1 MCYWT
6 FVTVLKCNSSK
17 VKSTNDW
24 TSSHYVHEDSSFFCL
39 ESTCIKADPC
49 WQRPRWY
56 LVTRPFTP
64 LCPNPYFS
72 LRLSSRLLSCIISA
86 QNVIRRAALPAAT
99 GPQAD
104 QPPLPSV
111 CHPGSDL
118 PRPGTIVKRLKCAFA
133 PRLIPQE
140 GTAKDFAAS
149 TSRWRGVR
157 MQPRRSV
164 WWWKLLLQPNGWSF
178 SCEAVTS
185 SALQRSAAF
194 KRKLVAFSHPLQ
206 EESHEGGSI

>member
-1 MCYWT
+1 MI
-6 FVTVLKCNSSK
+6 LS
-17 VKSTNDW
+17 
-24 TSSHYVHEDSSFFCL
+24 
-39 ESTCIKADPC
+39 DPD
-49 WQRPRWY
+49 
-56 LVTRPFTP
+56 LSP
-64 LCPNPYFS
+64 LCVQIYIFLSDCRHGCFHVS
-72 LRLSSRLLSCIISA
+72 LVLRTLSDGQHSQQPLGHRQIVERLPQCCSELWHPQRGIILTA
-86 QNVIRRAALPAAT
+86 
-99 GPQAD
+99 
-104 QPPLPSV
+104 PLPSV

-140 GTAKDFAAS
+140 GTAKDFVAS

-194 KRKLVAFSHPLQ
+194 KSKLVAFSHPLQ